1 MAPFDTLELAQKL
14 EGAGFSR
21 QQAEGAAGAL
31 ADAFA
36 QQDLA
41 TKQDI
46 RALDHKIELLRRD
59 MEVLRNEMEILRRD
73 MEVLRRDLTIRLG
86 SMLAAAVIVM
96 GVLVRLF

>member
-1 MAPFDTLELAQKL
+1 MTAAPFDTLELAQKL
-14 EGAGFSR
+14 ERVGFSR

-31 ADAFA
+31 ADAFG

-46 RALDHKIELLRRD
+46 RDLDHKIELVRREID
-59 MEVLRNEMEILRRD
+59 VLRSE

-86 SMLAAAVIVM
+86 SMLAAAVVVM
-96 GVLVRLF
+96 GVLVRLL